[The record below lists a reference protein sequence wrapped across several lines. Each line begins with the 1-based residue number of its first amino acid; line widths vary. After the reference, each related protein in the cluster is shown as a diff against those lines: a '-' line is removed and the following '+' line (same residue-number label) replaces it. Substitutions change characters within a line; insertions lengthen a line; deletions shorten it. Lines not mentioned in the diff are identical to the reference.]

1 MFHAN
6 GELQAAFLKGRKSGT
21 YSHSL
26 QLRLATSE
34 LLPVGSDL
42 LRRIRNLAIMP
53 NYLVMELR
61 YRDSGEVARAHQQGQ
76 EGIPG
81 HQ

>member
-1 MFHAN
+1 
-6 GELQAAFLKGRKSGT
+6 
-21 YSHSL
+21 
-26 QLRLATSE
+26 
-34 LLPVGSDL
+34 
-42 LRRIRNLAIMP
+42 MP

-61 YRDSGEVARAHQQGQ
+61 YRESREQARAHQQGQ

>member
-1 MFHAN
+1 M
-6 GELQAAFLKGRKSGT
+6 T
-21 YSHSL
+21 
-26 QLRLATSE
+26 
-34 LLPVGSDL
+34 
-42 LRRIRNLAIMP
+42 

-61 YRDSGEVARAHQQGQ
+61 YRESGEVAHAHQRGQ

>member
-1 MFHAN
+1 
-6 GELQAAFLKGRKSGT
+6 
-21 YSHSL
+21 
-26 QLRLATSE
+26 
-34 LLPVGSDL
+34 
-42 LRRIRNLAIMP
+42 MP

-61 YRDSGEVARAHQQGQ
+61 YRDSGEQVRAHQQGQ

>member
-1 MFHAN
+1 
-6 GELQAAFLKGRKSGT
+6 
-21 YSHSL
+21 
-26 QLRLATSE
+26 
-34 LLPVGSDL
+34 
-42 LRRIRNLAIMP
+42 MP

-61 YRDSGEVARAHQQGQ
+61 YRESGDEARAHQQGH

>member
-1 MFHAN
+1 
-6 GELQAAFLKGRKSGT
+6 
-21 YSHSL
+21 
-26 QLRLATSE
+26 
-34 LLPVGSDL
+34 
-42 LRRIRNLAIMP
+42 MP

-61 YRDSGEVARAHQQGQ
+61 YTESGEMARARQLGQ

>member
-1 MFHAN
+1 
-6 GELQAAFLKGRKSGT
+6 
-21 YSHSL
+21 
-26 QLRLATSE
+26 
-34 LLPVGSDL
+34 
-42 LRRIRNLAIMP
+42 MP

-61 YRDSGEVARAHQQGQ
+61 YMDSGVRARAHQQGQ

>member
-1 MFHAN
+1 
-6 GELQAAFLKGRKSGT
+6 
-21 YSHSL
+21 
-26 QLRLATSE
+26 
-34 LLPVGSDL
+34 
-42 LRRIRNLAIMP
+42 MP

-61 YRDSGEVARAHQQGQ
+61 YTESGEQARAHQQGH

>member
-1 MFHAN
+1 M
-6 GELQAAFLKGRKSGT
+6 S
-21 YSHSL
+21 
-26 QLRLATSE
+26 
-34 LLPVGSDL
+34 
-42 LRRIRNLAIMP
+42 

-61 YRDSGEVARAHQQGQ
+61 YRDSGEQARAHQQGH

>member
-1 MFHAN
+1 
-6 GELQAAFLKGRKSGT
+6 
-21 YSHSL
+21 
-26 QLRLATSE
+26 
-34 LLPVGSDL
+34 
-42 LRRIRNLAIMP
+42 MP

-61 YRDSGEVARAHQQGQ
+61 YRDSGEVARVHRQGQ

>member
-1 MFHAN
+1 
-6 GELQAAFLKGRKSGT
+6 
-21 YSHSL
+21 
-26 QLRLATSE
+26 
-34 LLPVGSDL
+34 
-42 LRRIRNLAIMP
+42 MP

>member
-1 MFHAN
+1 
-6 GELQAAFLKGRKSGT
+6 
-21 YSHSL
+21 
-26 QLRLATSE
+26 
-34 LLPVGSDL
+34 
-42 LRRIRNLAIMP
+42 MP

-61 YRDSGEVARAHQQGQ
+61 YTESGEQARAHQQGR